1 MNPFS
6 GDQELAHELS
16 VALAAAREAA
26 ETARA
31 MQAGISSSAK
41 ADGSPVTPGDLAA
54 DAIIRHHLASQ
65 FPDDGILSEELADAP
80 ERLGKRRVWIIDPI
94 DGTKEYVVGGDS
106 WAVQIGLA
114 IDGVIRLGVLD
125 MPGLGVCLSGIPG
138 AGAWR
143 RDGQGIS
150 PLVPK
155 VPVANV
161 LISSA
166 SERNAK
172 ALTALRNTLP
182 EFSAITATSVGV
194 KVLHL
199 LQGDADLYVHSRQ
212 IHEWDSAA
220 PAAVLQAAGGF
231 ATALDGQPLVFNS
244 PRGRSAGLL
253 FSVRPDHTALAAR
266 LAAAGIVSP
275 P

>member
-1 MNPFS
+1 MNPTS
-6 GDQELAHELS
+6 GELAHELS

-26 ETARA
+26 ETARS
-31 MQAGISSSAK
+31 MQAGIGSIAK

-94 DGTKEYVVGGDS
+94 DGTKEYVAGGDS

-138 AGAWR
+138 AGAWC
-143 RDGQGIS
+143 RDAQGVS
-150 PLVPK
+150 PLVPQT
-155 VPVANV
+155 PRANV
-161 LISSA
+161 LVASA
-166 SERNAK
+166 SERNAP
-172 ALTALRNTLP
+172 ALIKLRESLP

-194 KVLHL
+194 KVLLL
-199 LQGDADLYVHSRQ
+199 LQGEADLYAHTRK

-220 PAAVLQAAGGF
+220 PAAVLLAAGGH
-231 ATALDGQPLVFNS
+231 ATALDGGPLLFNT
-244 PRGRSAGLL
+244 PQGRSAGLL
-253 FSVRPDHTALAAR
+253 FSVRADHAALATR
-266 LAAAGIVSP
+266 LAAAGIIAP